1 MHISRYLRPLAIA
14 IALFPLACS
23 SPEREAMKQAAN
35 AAVAAFED
43 TKMAMRSADST
54 YYLYRDSAQEVLDY
68 EGYVRSARAYT
79 GAVVDEM
86 EARFVAFGSAIIA
99 RNAALAVKGL
109 EDVEEWESALSEAC
123 DLAFAAH
130 ADAETASGAM
140 ETKLSG
146 YEAML
151 SEYPAAGYE
160 TYETATI
167 VSEAAVKSIEQM
179 TAAAQSAQVSS
190 DLCTEAKTGNVDVR
204 DFGAY
209 VSVLEAMD
217 KTDSDVEAYE
227 DYSDDSFRHA
237 VFTYDHNDEHFTARG
252 KFMRRA
258 VEMGQE
264 AFVDSA
270 YTAFSKENRPFTE
283 RASALL
289 LSGGQLTD
297 EELAFLNSEEARVP
311 ETRNARSDRAREE
324 VKKILRYEFSLYEAN
339 IKIQDAES
347 ADEFTRAAKAYEML
361 QNSRPQ

>member
-1 MHISRYLRPLAIA
+1 MHISKHLYPLAIT
-14 IALFPLACS
+14 IALFPLSCS
-23 SPEREAMKQAAN
+23 SPEREAMKRAAN
-35 AAVAAFED
+35 AAVTAFED

-79 GAVVDEM
+79 GAVADEFG
-86 EARFVAFGSAIIA
+86 ARYVAFGSAIIA
-99 RNAALAVKGL
+99 RNATL
-109 EDVEEWESALSEAC
+109 EVGDAEDQEGAFDNAC

-130 ADAETASGAM
+130 ADAETAVEAM

-160 TYETATI
+160 TYETAAI

-179 TAAAQSAQVSS
+179 TAAAQSARVSS
-190 DLCTEAKTGNVDVR
+190 DLCTEAKTGDVGVR
-204 DFGAY
+204 DFGTY
-209 VSVLEAMD
+209 VAALAAMD
-217 KTDSDVEAYE
+217 KTDSDAEAYE
-227 DYSDDSFRHA
+227 DYSDDSFQHA
-237 VFTYDHNDEHFTARG
+237 VFSYDRSDEHFTARR

-270 YTAFSKENRPFTE
+270 YAAFSKENRPFTE

-289 LSGGQLTD
+289 RSGGQRTG

-311 ETRNARSDRAREE
+311 ETKGARGDRAREE
-324 VKKILRYEFSLYEAN
+324 AKKFLRYEFSLYEAN

-347 ADEFTRAAKAYEML
+347 AEELARAAKAYEML
-361 QNSRPQ
+361 QNSPP

>member
-35 AAVAAFED
+35 AAVTAFED
-43 TKMAMRSADST
+43 TKTAMQSADST
-54 YYLYRDSAQEVLDY
+54 YYLYRDSSQEVLDY
-68 EGYVRSARAYT
+68 EGYVRSAVIYA
-79 GAVVDEM
+79 GAVVDEL

-99 RNAALAVKGL
+99 RNAALSVGDFEGI
-109 EDVEEWESALSEAC
+109 EDMENALDNAC

-130 ADAETASGAM
+130 ADAETASEAM
-140 ETKLSG
+140 ETKFSG

-160 TYETATI
+160 TYATAAI

-179 TAAAQSAQVSS
+179 TAAAQSARVSS
-190 DLCTEAKTGNVDVR
+190 DLCIEAKTGDIDVKN
-204 DFGAY
+204 FEAY
-209 VSVLEAMD
+209 VSALKAMD
-217 KTDSDVEAYE
+217 KTDSDAEAYE
-227 DYSDDSFRHA
+227 DYSDDSFQHA
-237 VFTYDHNDEHFTARG
+237 VFSYDRSDEHFTARR

-270 YTAFSKENRPFTE
+270 YAAFSKENRSFTE

-289 LSGGQLTD
+289 RSGGQRTS
-297 EELAFLNSEEARVP
+297 EELAFLSSEEARVP
-311 ETRNARSDRAREE
+311 ETRSARGDRAREE
-324 VKKILRYEFSLYEAN
+324 IKELLRYEFSLYEAN

-347 ADEFTRAAKAYEML
+347 AEELARAAKAYEML